1 MKVVILAGGKGTR
14 LSEETS
20 VIPKPMVSIG
30 QKPMLVHIMEHY
42 SYYGYNDFVI
52 ALGYK
57 DQIIKDYF
65 MNFTNL
71 NSDIEIN
78 LKNNNIKILNRKKYN
93 WKIKLINTGLESNTG
108 GRLLYLK
115 NILKEDNFMLT
126 YGDGLS
132 NVNIKKL
139 LEFHINHKKIAT
151 VTAVRP
157 EARFGNIKIS
167 KNNLVESFIEKP
179 RTDIGLINGGFFVF
193 TRKIF
198 DYIKDNKTILEK
210 FPLETLSKEKNLK
223 AYHHKGFWQ
232 CMDNIRDKNYLE
244 SLINLNPIPWKDY
257 SK

>member
-30 QKPMLVHIMEHY
+30 QKPILVHIMEHY

-65 MNFTNL
+65 LNFINL

-78 LKNNNIKILNRKKYN
+78 LKNNNIKILNRKKFN

-139 LEFHINHKKIAT
+139 LEFHIKHKKIAT

-167 KNNLVESFIEKP
+167 KI
-179 RTDIGLINGGFFVF
+179 I
-193 TRKIF
+193 
-198 DYIKDNKTILEK
+198 
-210 FPLETLSKEKNLK
+210 
-223 AYHHKGFWQ
+223 
-232 CMDNIRDKNYLE
+232 
-244 SLINLNPIPWKDY
+244 
-257 SK
+257 

>member
-93 WKIKLINTGLESNTG
+93 WKIK
-108 GRLLYLK
+108 
-115 NILKEDNFMLT
+115 
-126 YGDGLS
+126 
-132 NVNIKKL
+132 
-139 LEFHINHKKIAT
+139 
-151 VTAVRP
+151 
-157 EARFGNIKIS
+157 
-167 KNNLVESFIEKP
+167 
-179 RTDIGLINGGFFVF
+179 
-193 TRKIF
+193 
-198 DYIKDNKTILEK
+198 
-210 FPLETLSKEKNLK
+210 
-223 AYHHKGFWQ
+223 
-232 CMDNIRDKNYLE
+232 
-244 SLINLNPIPWKDY
+244 
-257 SK
+257 